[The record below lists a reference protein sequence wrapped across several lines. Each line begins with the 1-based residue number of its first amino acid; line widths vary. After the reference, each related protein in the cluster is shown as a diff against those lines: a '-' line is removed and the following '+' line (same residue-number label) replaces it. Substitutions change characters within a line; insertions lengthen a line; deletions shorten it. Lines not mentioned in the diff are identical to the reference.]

1 MIKPFLGNG
10 IKIAILLEQIFKQ
23 QNKETMK
30 KLLMAFAF
38 AGFSV
43 AVNAQDAAPA
53 ADPNAPEIKWEATT
67 LDYGT
72 VKKGDESNANR
83 EFKLTNVGKSPLILS
98 SCRGSCGCT
107 VPTCPT
113 EPVLPGKSTTIKV
126 HYDVHR
132 VGPFTK
138 NVTVNSNA
146 KTASHTL
153 TIKGTVIDETA
164 TTSGA
169 VTSEPAK

>member
-1 MIKPFLGNG
+1 
-10 IKIAILLEQIFKQ
+10 
-23 QNKETMK
+23 MK
-30 KLLMAFAF
+30 KLMMALAF

-43 AVNAQDAAPA
+43 AVSAQEAAA
-53 ADPNAPEIKWEATT
+53 SVDPNAPEIKWESTSI
-67 LDYGT
+67 DYGT

-83 EFKLTNVGKSPLILS
+83 EFKLTNTGKTPLILS

-113 EPVLPGKSTTIKV
+113 EPILPGKSATIKV

-146 KTASHTL
+146 KTATETL
-153 TIKGTVIDETA
+153 TIKGTVIDDA
-164 TTSGA
+164 VTTSGT
-169 VTSEPAK
+169 VTPAAPAK